1 MSREDFKRTVDISEK
16 KVLQLSVASN
26 LSSKKIL
33 KTLDEATGG
42 YIGLLDMIL
51 QANHSGK
58 MNDD

>member
-1 MSREDFKRTVDISEK
+1 MSREDFKRAVDISEK
-16 KVLQLSVASN
+16 KILQLSVASN

-33 KTLDEATGG
+33 KTLDQATRG

-51 QANHSGK
+51 QPNHSGK